1 MGIIVNMMSDSDKRR
16 SLAELGGVAG
26 LVKVLRDCAAGPA
39 NTDWLLASLT
49 CQAVWNYSIDTTNL
63 FDCMDKEE
71 ISELEAVLVEF
82 LDEETIFGSQEEL
95 TAEQVPRYAE
105 WEEFAKV
112 GVNLLERLESFLE
125 PLNPLDVSDDDDSGT
140 EEGSDLLDG

>member
-1 MGIIVNMMSDSDKRR
+1 MY
-16 SLAELGGVAG
+16 
-26 LVKVLRDCAAGPA
+26 
-39 NTDWLLASLT
+39 
-49 CQAVWNYSIDTTNL
+49 QAVWNYSIDSVNL

-82 LDEETIFGSQEEL
+82 LDEETIFGSQDEL
-95 TAEQVPRYAE
+95 SSEQIPRYHE

-125 PLNPLDVSDDDDSGT
+125 PLNMGKDNQEEEEEEEEVDGDDADDDD
-140 EEGSDLLDG
+140 EEEIIYERNGANTTD